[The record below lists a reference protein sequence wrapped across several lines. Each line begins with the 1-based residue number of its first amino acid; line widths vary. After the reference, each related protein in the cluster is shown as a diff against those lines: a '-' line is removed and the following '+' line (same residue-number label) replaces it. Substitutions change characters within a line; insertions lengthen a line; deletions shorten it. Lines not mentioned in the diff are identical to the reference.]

1 MLLLILWNLIVGLKI
16 LNPGTISL
24 FHDPWCSD
32 IPFAYKPTFINT
44 DLDLDALSV
53 SDFISNNYWDFQKL
67 ECLFGSSVVDIIN
80 RLGTI
85 DPAGINHWI
94 WLPKSHKL
102 KIAPNVYHFL
112 NNKNSTYNPWPSW
125 RKLWNIK
132 TAPQVKHFLWL
143 IFCGHLLISD
153 VIHSF
158 NLGPRNLCALCGLEL
173 EIAEHLLFLCN
184 KAQLIWHHIGAML
197 GVQISFPGGFI
208 ASNWVVCANVPAFF
222 KSVIAAVAWHI

>member
-1 MLLLILWNLIVGLKI
+1 MKSHCWLKI

-85 DPAGINHWI
+85 DPAGINH
-94 WLPKSHKL
+94 
-102 KIAPNVYHFL
+102 
-112 NNKNSTYNPWPSW
+112 
-125 RKLWNIK
+125 
-132 TAPQVKHFLWL
+132 
-143 IFCGHLLISD
+143 
-153 VIHSF
+153 
-158 NLGPRNLCALCGLEL
+158 
-173 EIAEHLLFLCN
+173 
-184 KAQLIWHHIGAML
+184 
-197 GVQISFPGGFI
+197 
-208 ASNWVVCANVPAFF
+208 
-222 KSVIAAVAWHI
+222 